1 MTFALGDAIEEALK
15 LWGIDEVP
23 RDWRRKK
30 FAEDVMRIYTKM
42 QPQKTAATRRKV
54 LEDFI

>member
-1 MTFALGDAIEEALK
+1 MTFALGDAIEETLK
-15 LWGIDEVP
+15 KWGIDEVP
-23 RDWRRKK
+23 RDQRRRK

-42 QPQKTAATRRKV
+42 QPQGTAARKTT

>member
-1 MTFALGDAIEEALK
+1 MTFALGDAIEETLK
-15 LWGIDEVP
+15 KWGIDEVP
-23 RDWRRKK
+23 GDQRRKR

-42 QPQKTAATRRKV
+42 QPQKTAAGRTV